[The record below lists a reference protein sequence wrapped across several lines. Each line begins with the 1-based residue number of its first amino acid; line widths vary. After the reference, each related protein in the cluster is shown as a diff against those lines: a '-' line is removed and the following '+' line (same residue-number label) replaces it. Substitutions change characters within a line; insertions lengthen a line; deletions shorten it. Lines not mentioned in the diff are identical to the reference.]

1 MTAVHIRGNI
11 EVVEAQALRVSTV
24 EIFWPP
30 CRRRNRQLGTISLIL
45 RLASSAALT
54 EDIVVLP
61 GGGLSVPRVPRLFS
75 EPDSFP
81 YGKPLFINDSAA
93 RGLQEERQWLVSN
106 GFSELLV
113 KSDGTLVLSGQSTS
127 DIPQTLAISLPT
139 SAKAAGATAFPAQE
153 LPAARGSR
161 RWLGGI
167 RLVIWPASS
176 DESHSSKQFDS
187 KGWTAWA
194 GGITDG
200 FLIEV
205 SAPVETDEQTGHCTA
220 ASLIS

>member
-1 MTAVHIRGNI
+1 
-11 EVVEAQALRVSTV
+11 
-24 EIFWPP
+24 
-30 CRRRNRQLGTISLIL
+30 
-45 RLASSAALT
+45 SSAGTTAIL
-54 EDIVVLP
+54 
-61 GGGLSVPRVPRLFS
+61 GAGL
-75 EPDSFP
+75 FP
-81 YGKPLFINDSAA
+81 VWKNPLFINDFAA
-93 RGLQEERQWLVSN
+93 RGLQEEREWLVSN

-153 LPAARGSR
+153 LPAGSMLAL

-187 KGWTAWA
+187 QGWRAWA

-205 SAPVETDEQTGHCTA
+205 SAPVETDEQTGQCTA
-220 ASLIS
+220 ASLDVDLRSGGRWYGG